1 MTVVGITGHTD
12 LTEPTLVLVR
22 QALDAELS
30 QYEGADLT
38 GITCL
43 ARGADQLFADAILA
57 LGGALHVV
65 VPAADYFDNITDP
78 DARRRCAEYLR
89 QAVAVEQMPFQTA
102 GRDAYNAASR
112 HMVDQCDV
120 LAAVW
125 DGSTDS
131 GTGHAVALAQR
142 RGLPITVIWPN
153 GAARSTTR

>member
-1 MTVVGITGHTD
+1 MTVVGITGHSG

-38 GITCL
+38 GMTCL

-57 LGGALHVV
+57 LGGALHV

-89 QAVAVEQMPFQTA
+89 QAAAVDQMQFQTA
-102 GRDAYNAASR
+102 GRDAI
-112 HMVDQCDV
+112 V
-120 LAAVW
+120 
-125 DGSTDS
+125 G
-131 GTGHAVALAQR
+131 
-142 RGLPITVIWPN
+142 
-153 GAARSTTR
+153 